1 VRTLSVR
8 ELNRTLL
15 ARQLLAG
22 RRRMPVVRAVAR
34 LVALQA
40 QYAPS
45 PYVALWSRLEGFQK
59 EQLTRALVDGRAVK
73 AGALRTTLHVMAGS
87 EFPYLIAAYI
97 DAQRGRTA
105 GLGVDI
111 EALRAAVPRG
121 PQSSRELNALAHRVL
136 ATDDAWTVAFAWR
149 ALPFVRA
156 APVGPWPHTKVS
168 PSVLWR
174 EPLPN
179 AQASATRVVRQYLA
193 AYGPASRGDIAQY
206 TFFKFRQID
215 PALDGL
221 RAFEDEQG
229 TTLYD
234 VSRAPLA
241 PADAPAPV
249 RFLPAFDSIIL
260 AHRDRSRILPDE
272 YRDVVINKK
281 NATTKNTFT
290 VDGLVAGAWRI
301 ENRKLALDAFAPLP
315 LRARRE
321 VEAEGERL
329 LAFYR
334 S

>member
-1 VRTLSVR
+1 VRTLSLR

-22 RRRMPVVRAVAR
+22 RKRMPVAQAVGR

-45 PYVALWSRLEGFQK
+45 PYVALWSRLEGFRK
-59 EQLTRALVDGRAVK
+59 EQLTRALIDATVVK

-87 EFPYLIAAYI
+87 EFPYLVSAYI

-111 EALRAAVPRG
+111 EALRAAVPHG
-121 PQSSRELNALAHRVL
+121 PRSSRELNELAHRVL
-136 ATDDAWTVAFAWR
+136 ATDDVWTVAFAWR
-149 ALPFVRA
+149 ALPFVRI

-174 EPLPN
+174 EPLPD
-179 AQASATRVVRQYLA
+179 AQTSATRVVHQYLA
-193 AYGPASRGDIAQY
+193 AYGPASRDDIAQY

-221 RAFEDEQG
+221 RTFEDEHG
-229 TTLYD
+229 TPLYD
-234 VSRAPLA
+234 IPRAPLLPSA
-241 PADAPAPV
+241 APAPV

-260 AHRDRSRILPDE
+260 AHRDRSRILPEE
-272 YRDVVINKK
+272 YRDIVINKK

-290 VDGLVAGAWRI
+290 VGGFVAGAWRI
-301 ENRKLALDAFAPLP
+301 EKRKLALDAFAPLP

-329 LAFYR
+329 LAFY
-334 S
+334 SS